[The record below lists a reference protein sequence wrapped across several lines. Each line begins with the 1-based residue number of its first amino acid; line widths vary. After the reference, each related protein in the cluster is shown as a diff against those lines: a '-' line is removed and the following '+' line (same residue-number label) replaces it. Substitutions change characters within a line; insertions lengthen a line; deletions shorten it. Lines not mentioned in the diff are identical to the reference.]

1 MLDIQWIRENPEA
14 FDLAMKNRGESTRSL
29 ELLDLDRQRRESMSE
44 VQQLQG
50 VGFLWRDLRAVED
63 EL

>member
-1 MLDIQWIRENPEA
+1 MV
-14 FDLAMKNRGESTRSL
+14 
-29 ELLDLDRQRRESMSE
+29 LDRGKVANQSRLDVLVVPDQTHQELVTE